1 MSTGEAKLTKT
12 IAFRATSA
20 MREQIESHRL
30 ARKLHKFS
38 DAAREL
44 MEAGVGAG
52 ELGQLAAE
60 LRALGGDP
68 EVALK
73 DAIAGL
79 VRSDLTAPRD
89 CFSGSQLSALNS
101 QLFSTP

>member
-1 MSTGEAKLTKT
+1 MSARETKLTKT
-12 IAFRATSA
+12 IAFRATEA
-20 MREQIESHRL
+20 TRDQIESHRS

-68 EVALK
+68 EIALK

-79 VRSDLTAPRD
+79 VRADLTAPEANP
-89 CFSGSQLSALNS
+89 QIL
-101 QLFSTP
+101 PK